1 MVDYLER
8 QYLGKN
14 KYSIIRRLVM
24 ALFCIIAGVWLE
36 KEGNEM
42 GRNFCII
49 GGIILLWSVIL
60 FKILHLQ
67 TKIENGFLILEGH
80 WTTRKVKID
89 LNGIESASEGQYNP
103 LFLKNPVYN
112 LHRKNRVHFY
122 THGTDVLIL
131 VDRSGTEYLIG
142 TQKIEQ
148 LENSVQK
155 VLNLNQ
161 QSK

>member
-1 MVDYLER
+1 MVNYLER

-24 ALFCIIAGVWLE
+24 ALFCVIAGVWLE

-42 GRNFCII
+42 GMTFTVIGTII
-49 GGIILLWSVIL
+49 ILWSVVL

-67 TKIENGFLILEGH
+67 TKIENGFLVLEGH

-89 LNGIESASEGQYNP
+89 LNSIESVSEGQYNP
-103 LFLKNPVYN
+103 IFLKNPVYN

-131 VDRSGTEYLIG
+131 IDRSGTEYLIG
-142 TQKIEQ
+142 TQNIEQ
-148 LENSVQK
+148 LEKSVQN

-161 QSK
+161 QSI

>member
-1 MVDYLER
+1 MVNYHER

-24 ALFCIIAGVWLE
+24 ALFCVIAGVWLE
-36 KEGNEM
+36 QEGNEM
-42 GRNFCII
+42 GKTFSII
-49 GGIILLWSVIL
+49 GGIIIVWSIVL

-89 LNGIESASEGQYNP
+89 LKSIESASQGQYNP
-103 LFLKNPVYN
+103 IFLKNPVYN

-142 TQKIEQ
+142 TQNIEQ
-148 LENSVQK
+148 LESGVQN

-161 QSK
+161 QSI

>member
-24 ALFCIIAGVWLE
+24 ALFCVAAGVWLE
-36 KEGNEM
+36 NEGNEM
-42 GRNFCII
+42 GRTFSVI
-49 GGIILLWSVIL
+49 GGIIIVWSIVL

-67 TKIENGFLILEGH
+67 TKIEKGFLILEGH

-89 LNGIESASEGQYNP
+89 LNSIESASGGQYNP
-103 LFLKNPVYN
+103 IFLKNPVYN

-122 THGTDVLIL
+122 THGTEVLIL

-142 TQKIEQ
+142 TQNIEQ
-148 LENSVQK
+148 LEASVQR